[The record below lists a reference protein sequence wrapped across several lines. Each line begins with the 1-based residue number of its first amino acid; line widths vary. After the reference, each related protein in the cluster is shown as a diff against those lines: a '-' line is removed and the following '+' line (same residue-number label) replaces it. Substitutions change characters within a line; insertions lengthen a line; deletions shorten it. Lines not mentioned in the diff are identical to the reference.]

1 MRNRS
6 VLATLS
12 ALGILSIASGA
23 QAASIVADP
32 IKASDYDAA
41 QCSQLGGSGLDR
53 AFECL
58 KVKGAITEKWVAESR
73 IGGAS
78 TWEVGIS
85 KANSAGA
92 VSMATNPSG
101 QALNQ
106 NLEWTNG
113 SQYQFSLTFNAA
125 TSLVT
130 YNVGGQTLSWTA
142 DNGAVSDLLIRTRGG
157 LQANALDGSTSSV
170 DLLNLS
176 VLNQGQS
183 TTWAKQ
189 SSSVA
194 DAVDGQKTASAI
206 ADVDYLK
213 VGDLKG
219 DFTLTGTSVFS
230 WNGQGSRPTNSNLAY
245 QIKAISTKASVSST
259 PIPEPGTLAA
269 LAIGGLVIG
278 RRKRSA

>member
-1 MRNRS
+1 MRNRFI
-6 VLATLS
+6 LATLAS
-12 ALGILSIASGA
+12 FGLLSIASAA
-23 QAASIVADP
+23 QAATIVADP
-32 IKASDYDAA
+32 IKASDYSAA

-73 IGGAS
+73 IGGPS

-85 KANSAGA
+85 KANAAGA
-92 VSMATNPSG
+92 VSMATDASG
-101 QALNQ
+101 NALNK

-125 TSLVT
+125 TSKVT
-130 YNVGGQTLSWTA
+130 YSVGNQTLTWTA
-142 DNGAVSDLLIRTRGG
+142 DNGSVSDLLIRTRGG
-157 LQANALDGSTSSV
+157 LQAGAADGSTSSV

-176 VLNQGQS
+176 ILNQGQT

-189 SSSVA
+189 SSSIA
-194 DAVDGQKTASAI
+194 DAADGQKPLVAI
-206 ADVDYLK
+206 ANIDYLR

-230 WNGQGSRPTNSNLAY
+230 WSGQGSRPTNSNLAY
-245 QIKAISTKASVSST
+245 QIKAISTPNST
-259 PIPEPGTLAA
+259 PIPEPASLGA
-269 LAIGGLVIG
+269 LAIGGLVIA